1 MKKLIWVVDVF
12 HTNVEPIDFENF
24 SKQTFVDVKDFLQK
38 VATFE
43 KENYIEDTF
52 SEIYTLEN
60 LCLAFNDG
68 LISDSTM
75 MMYQIQV
82 NE

>member
-1 MKKLIWVVDVF
+1 MKNLIWVVDVF
-12 HTNVEPIDFENF
+12 QTNVEPIVFENF
-24 SKQTFVDVKDFLQK
+24 SKQPFENVKDFLQK
-38 VATFE
+38 ATLFE
-43 KENYIEDTF
+43 KENNIEDTF
-52 SEIYTLEN
+52 SELYTLEN

-82 NE
+82 TE